1 LLAKRNNMHL
11 PRPPAVIV
19 GLGIL
24 LHPGQSIAQPLCKPE
39 IAIKSVRLSEPI
51 SLKRYWTA
59 IVDVDASACAA
70 SSGLFALGFARLSE
84 TAPDLEF
91 SEPFVWRAGQMKVR
105 VEFWW
110 DEAVERYWVADV
122 AACLCRAK

>member
-1 LLAKRNNMHL
+1 MRL
-11 PRPPAVIV
+11 PRLFAAIV
-19 GLGIL
+19 GLGAL
-24 LHPGQSIAQPLCKPE
+24 LHPGQGVAQPLCKPE
-39 IAIKSVRLSEPI
+39 IAIKSVRFSEPI

-59 IVDVDASACAA
+59 IVNVDASACTA
-70 SSGLFALGFARLSE
+70 SSGLFALGFARLSG

-91 SEPFVWRAGQMKVR
+91 TEPFIWRAGQTNVR

-122 AACLCRAK
+122 AACLCGAK